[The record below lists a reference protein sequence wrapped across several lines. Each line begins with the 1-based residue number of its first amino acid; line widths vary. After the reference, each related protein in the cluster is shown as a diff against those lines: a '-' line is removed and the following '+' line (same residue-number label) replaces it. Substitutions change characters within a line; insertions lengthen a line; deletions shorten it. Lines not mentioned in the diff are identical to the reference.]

1 MHFMGSQWEIKIP
14 RSSVFAIFQNS
25 REEKN
30 SISPSKNKTNGSINI
45 GALIHVK
52 VKPGDGSLRLVNTFT
67 GEYSSSQ
74 KVTERRQ
81 LRSAYES
88 PSCIDTIASN
98 YP

>member
-1 MHFMGSQWEIKIP
+1 MHLLKMRSQWQIENP

-30 SISPSKNKTNGSINI
+30 SISASKNKKNGSINI
-45 GALIHVK
+45 GALIQIL
-52 VKPGDGSLRLVNTFT
+52 PVNTFT
-67 GEYSSSQ
+67 GKYSSSQ